1 MRVHGI
7 HVCKGVFFFSFSYL
21 QDTCKTL
28 GLEVRHVSSEK
39 IILISVLIERAA
51 TTEVGT
57 DWSVAQRGSTWS
69 AISIRFC

>member
-1 MRVHGI
+1 MWVHGI
-7 HVCKGVFFFSFSYL
+7 HVRKGVFFFSFSYL
-21 QDTCKTL
+21 QDKTL

-57 DWSVAQRGSTWS
+57 DWSVAQRGSPDQQS
-69 AISIRFC
+69 P